1 MIFGVAPEN
10 SCENLQPSSDHQRTI
25 NFIWHPCLFK
35 IHSIDLRQ
43 MKETGGMDMVI
54 LRFLLK
60 LLTLPLL
67 LIVDI
72 ALLITKAS
80 LWLSEVVVGL
90 GIWIC
95 IIVGLFCLFDGL
107 YPCAIAFGVM
117 LLIIFIGLFAACV
130 IEYFFE
136 SVRGALKRI

>member
-1 MIFGVAPEN
+1 
-10 SCENLQPSSDHQRTI
+10 
-25 NFIWHPCLFK
+25 
-35 IHSIDLRQ
+35 

-67 LIVDI
+67 LVVDI

-117 LLIIFIGLFAACV
+117 LLLIFIGLFAACV

-136 SVRGALKRI
+136 SVRGALKQI

>member
-1 MIFGVAPEN
+1 MTIREPSTLFGILAKRIRYAYTEDK
-10 SCENLQPSSDHQRTI
+10 C
-25 NFIWHPCLFK
+25 
-35 IHSIDLRQ
+35 
-43 MKETGGMDMVI
+43 KETGGMDMVI

-67 LIVDI
+67 LVVDI

-117 LLIIFIGLFAACV
+117 LLLIFIGLFAACV

-136 SVRGALKRI
+136 SVRGALKQI

>member
-1 MIFGVAPEN
+1 
-10 SCENLQPSSDHQRTI
+10 
-25 NFIWHPCLFK
+25 
-35 IHSIDLRQ
+35 
-43 MKETGGMDMVI
+43 MVI

-67 LIVDI
+67 LVVDI

-117 LLIIFIGLFAACV
+117 LLLIFIGLFAACV
-130 IEYFFE
+130 IE
-136 SVRGALKRI
+136 